1 MYTIYHLKADELD
14 NAFLENLKSAFKDK
28 YIEISVSESDE
39 TEYLLRSNANRAHL
53 IAAVQDVENGDNVIP
68 LDQKPFNEKRSFS

>member
-14 NAFLENLKSAFKDK
+14 NAFLENLKSTFKNK
-28 YIEISVSESDE
+28 YIEISVTESDE

-53 IAAVQDVENGDNVIP
+53 IAAVKDVENGYNITPV
-68 LDQKPFNEKRSFS
+68 DQKPFQ

>member
-14 NAFLENLKSAFKDK
+14 NAVLENLKSAFKDK
-28 YIEISVSESDE
+28 HIEISVSESDE